1 MKKLAI
7 MLALSLT
14 LQSVIP
20 LSVTAAEISEENM
33 TQSLSKAENET
44 VLEERSEKELT
55 EKETFSD
62 NEGEIKEELTA
73 EEEET
78 IETAFSHQEYTTEE
92 MTEEQL
98 SIEEKTEEQLSTEE
112 VTEEQRFTEE
122 ESAEDTWTEK
132 NQDASESNL
141 QVAYHTQNEIMEF
154 LAKSNAVKSD
164 GITYDTEPRV
174 SAPYSVGAL
183 SSSTLESA
191 TAMVN
196 QVRYIAGLPY
206 DVMLNDEY
214 NKMCQ
219 AAALVNYVNGELSH
233 TPSKPS
239 DMESNLYNLGYTG
252 ASESNMAWAS
262 RKTCPLNETIVDSWM
277 ADDDSSNIPRVGHR
291 RWVLNPSMGKIGFGA
306 VNGSKGIYSAM
317 YAIDSSGSGN
327 SFGVAW
333 PAQNMPIDYFNNAY
347 PWSVST
353 GETVEASKIKV
364 KLTRKDD
371 GKTWNFSQSSADGDF
386 YIDNGNY
393 GQTGCIIFRPDSSDI
408 DSYKDGDTYL
418 VEITQNDIPYINYQ
432 VNFFNAVKD
441 DVEYT
446 VTFDSNGGT
455 SVAKQSIPENRY
467 VTEPDKPTKE
477 GYSFEGWFKE
487 KTCQIA
493 WDFSKDTVTKDMT
506 LYAKWVE
513 NVKPVIKYTVTY
525 DMQGHGEQVSS
536 ETVEEGTLITEPS
549 VPSAKNYAFEGWYKD
564 AGCQI
569 KWDFES
575 NRVSSN
581 MTLYAKWIPDVSKDV
596 IAEGKI
602 DENYGNIVW
611 SIDKNGKLLVTGR
624 GDYYSVDNGD
634 LTEPPWLEYKDK
646 IKTAKISLSGSRS
659 TYAMFQDCITLTEV
673 DLSELNTDSV
683 KNMDFMFDGCSSLTA
698 ADLGHFNT
706 GNVNTMVAMFQG
718 CSSLKTL
725 DLSNFDT
732 SSLVD
737 MEAMFLGCNN
747 LSKLDVSHLN
757 TGNVRSMGSV
767 FAYCSKLTNVD
778 LRSFDTKNVTRMCSM
793 FSGCNNLAALDLS
806 HFNTDRVREMS
817 YMFGEC
823 RSLKTLDISNFNT
836 RNVKEE
842 DGCNDLLSGCVS
854 LSYIHAPK
862 NCTYSVELPIDV
874 STDKWYLNENTEC
887 TELPKNLGHSVKLYK
902 NSYLGSSED
911 NVVVKFDLQNHGEEI
926 DELIIEKGQKI
937 QKPTEPVA
945 EGYVFGGW
953 YKESRCQNAWDFDKD
968 VVTEDT
974 TLYAKWVENAA
985 LVVTYNVTY
994 NMQGY
999 GQQIESEMVEEGSL
1013 LSEPASPT
1021 AEDYTFEGW
1030 YKDANCQNKWDF
1042 ESDRVSSNMT
1052 LYAKWIPD
1060 VSKDVIAEGKIDE
1073 NYGNIVWSIDK
1084 NGKLLVTGR
1093 GDYYSVGN
1101 GNPTEPPWM
1110 KYKSKIKTAKIALS
1124 GSKSVY
1130 AMFRDC
1136 INLTEVDLSDLDT
1149 SSVENMYY
1157 MFDGCRSLT
1166 EVDLSNLK
1174 TDNVYT
1180 MMAMFQ
1186 GCRNLKTLDLSNFN
1200 TRNLVDMEAMF
1211 LGCSNLSKLDVSN
1224 FKTGN
1229 VYAMGSAF
1237 AVCEKLTNLDLSS
1250 FDTRNVTRMCAMF
1263 SGCSNLRALDL
1274 SHFNTD
1280 KVEDMCYMFEGCGRL
1295 ETLDISNFN
1304 TANVSEEDGCTDL
1317 LSGCISLS
1325 YIHAPKNCT
1334 YSVKLPTAAATD
1346 KWYLEKNT
1354 ECTELP
1360 KNLGYSA
1367 KLYKNLY
1374 IGSNEDSVTVKF
1386 DLQNHGEEI
1395 DDLIIEKGQKI
1406 QKPTEPVAEGYT
1418 FGGWFKELEC
1428 QTAWD
1433 FDKDIVTEDTTLY
1446 AKWSYLG
1453 DTSAGD
1459 IPESGAPEGLWIA
1472 GIQDYTYTGKAI
1484 KPQIRVYFKEI
1495 KLKEGQDYT
1504 ISYKNNI
1511 KAAGMDD
1518 KKAPTVT
1525 IKGKGNYA
1533 GTAVKTFTINKAML
1547 TASNLKAASAY
1558 QMGKAYTPIIIL
1570 NGNVLKNK
1578 TDYTLTYKTADG
1590 TVLNGQPT
1598 KELGSYI
1605 MHIKGK
1611 GNCGGS
1617 FDFHYKITEKG
1628 SVSIEKGTATVGE
1641 MIYGGKNPS
1650 TMLTVDGKTL
1660 TTSDY
1665 TVVFSNT
1672 SAKGTAT
1679 ATFIGIGKYTGVLT
1693 KKFKVVAQPIQN
1705 TNITIE
1711 KNVLYEKGGA
1721 RPEVS
1726 VKTNKTMLT
1735 EGVDYTVSYKGNTK
1749 LGNTAKAIVKG
1760 KGNYSGSISIDFQ
1773 IKGKPLNDKNMEIFV
1788 SDVVAGKKPVVAV
1801 YDANGKKLSSGSDYE
1816 AKIDQDKQTV
1826 TITGGKNGC
1835 YTGTVVKT
1843 YKELPADKIITSVKL
1858 NKNANSFPKNYN
1870 AYTGEAVTL
1879 KNEWLTVKA
1888 KNTVLP
1894 SNCFTLSYMNNV
1906 KKGTATVIV
1915 QGKNGYS
1922 GIKTMTFKIKA
1933 YDLKNILTWLEPKPD
1948 GPKPETY
1955 TVKFSANGGSWEN
1968 TDVKTV
1974 TVEVDLTVVLPDEP
1988 IRKGYVFIGWKDSD
2002 GNAFSEDTPVTK
2014 DITVYA
2020 QWGMETVSGSFAVTG
2035 GMLGIDYRYLDH
2047 TLTILTNKPLTIANK
2062 DPQISVSDTIMVA
2075 DKVNADIT
2083 LAGVNINV
2091 KETGSSASPGKAAFQ
2106 IADDSVG
2113 NVTITLKKD
2122 TKNVLLSGY
2131 GRAGVEK
2138 DGDKNSGTLTIA
2150 GEGALTVVGG
2160 ERAAGIGGKDRDE
2173 GGHCFHV
2180 TITGGE
2186 ITADGG
2192 YYGAG
2197 IGSGGGKGNG
2207 GSITISGGNI
2217 TANGGDY
2224 GAGIGGG
2231 NSENINIQGTAVV
2244 SAASG
2249 KYGAGIGGSGAGN
2262 SYGQASLIQISGS
2275 AKVTATGG
2283 DYSAGI
2289 GGSACNSASHIRIE
2303 KNAKVTATGGEK
2315 AAGIGGGGYY
2325 NPKGLQIDYECNGS
2339 DIVICDSAEVTAKG
2353 GKGGAGIGGGDY
2365 GNGKDITIKDSANVS
2380 AFGGEYGAG
2389 IGGGGSGSE
2398 YDANSNIIG
2407 GHGSNIIIDG
2417 GVVTAKG
2424 GKYGAGIGGGGND
2437 WDIGGTGSGITI
2449 RSFAK
2454 VTTSG
2459 GEYGAGIG
2467 GDSGRQGGGKGSNI
2481 TINGDVIVFV
2491 EAGGIGHSGLDTG
2504 IVSPESASLIRGVV
2518 FNGTEG
2524 VVYGSVT
2531 LNVDAEIPKND
2542 TLTVPDGAVLDVSH
2556 VTFTNN
2562 GVITVEAGGTVKGNI
2577 LGDGIL
2583 KEEGGSSNSYAD
2595 PFALPDL
2602 TGDRRT
2608 DFIAVAMSQVGY
2620 TEAMDGSTCFG
2631 AWAGDP
2637 YCNWCSEFAAWCAEQ
2652 AGIPKTVIPK
2662 GTSSRKYRNFFAEK
2676 GRYYY
2681 IAEGIDGKNTEFM
2694 SGYKNIGTISAEDLI
2709 EGDIILKESD
2719 GDINNGPDH
2728 TAIFLKYE
2736 DGIVEYVS
2744 GNANDSVMVSHC
2756 YIEEFHG
2763 VCKPDF

>member
-1 MKKLAI
+1 MGKKFIVYLLAI
-7 MLALSLT
+7 SMFVGNADYTVLAAEEVEEIVSNLAEDTDTAEKAVETETNVEEESVENFSSDVETEVQNLEEVQESEVSKKCSETEIQESENIDEKNSVTTESEDAEDETRKKTEESLTEYDTTLETEEVTIIQVEMQGVYEYGDSPIDYQKQYGDSVVYSMRSNNVVEYAYQEIMKSYEAGESGAEITVSEYGFSVEDIIRLVGGLKNDHPELYFVNKSFYCTWSGMDVASFVVTYNTSLSSNKFKQSTEDALSVIKPGMSDLEKAIALHDYLT
-14 LQSVIP
+14 VNCEYDKDRLDDKTIPYISYTAYGVLVEHIAVCQGYALAYKYLLNQAGIDCYMVESDFMNHAWNLIVLDGEFYQVDVTWDDPIRDLVGRARHTYMFRSDSAFENANPSHSNWNVTSGMDIVDYKATSTRYDSAFWADCNSPLVITENDCYYVSYSDKAIKKECFENIGGTGTKVCDIGVWPVWENNNSFWNATFSGLFQVNDRLYYNDKSSIYSVDFDG
-20 LSVTAAEISEENM
+20 SNKKTEFTADTSTGYIYGSALRQGKVYYCLRQKPSI
-33 TQSLSKAENET
+33 TANET
-44 VLEERSEKELT
+44 VLTADICFNTKKYTITFDADNGFVDISHKTVLPNKACGTLPIPKRDGYNFAGWYTER
-55 EKETFSD
+55 
-62 NEGEIKEELTA
+62 NGAGERITA
-73 EEEET
+73 ET
-78 IETAFSHQEYTTEE
+78 I
-92 MTEEQL
+92 
-98 SIEEKTEEQLSTEE
+98 
-112 VTEEQRFTEE
+112 
-122 ESAEDTWTEK
+122 
-132 NQDASESNL
+132 
-141 QVAYHTQNEIMEF
+141 
-154 LAKSNAVKSD
+154 
-164 GITYDTEPRV
+164 
-174 SAPYSVGAL
+174 
-183 SSSTLESA
+183 
-191 TAMVN
+191 
-196 QVRYIAGLPY
+196 
-206 DVMLNDEY
+206 
-214 NKMCQ
+214 
-219 AAALVNYVNGELSH
+219 
-233 TPSKPS
+233 
-239 DMESNLYNLGYTG
+239 
-252 ASESNMAWAS
+252 
-262 RKTCPLNETIVDSWM
+262 
-277 ADDDSSNIPRVGHR
+277 
-291 RWVLNPSMGKIGFGA
+291 
-306 VNGSKGIYSAM
+306 
-317 YAIDSSGSGN
+317 
-327 SFGVAW
+327 
-333 PAQNMPIDYFNNAY
+333 
-347 PWSVST
+347 
-353 GETVEASKIKV
+353 
-364 KLTRKDD
+364 
-371 GKTWNFSQSSADGDF
+371 
-386 YIDNGNY
+386 
-393 GQTGCIIFRPDSSDI
+393 
-408 DSYKDGDTYL
+408 
-418 VEITQNDIPYINYQ
+418 ITQ
-432 VNFFNAVKD
+432 
-441 DVEYT
+441 
-446 VTFDSNGGT
+446 S
-455 SVAKQSIPENRY
+455 
-467 VTEPDKPTKE
+467 
-477 GYSFEGWFKE
+477 
-487 KTCQIA
+487 
-493 WDFSKDTVTKDMT
+493 MT
-506 LYAKWVE
+506 AYAKWE
-513 NVKPVIKYTVTY
+513 KPVIMYTVTY
-525 DMQGHGEQVSS
+525 NMQGHGEEVSS
-536 ETVEEGTLITEPS
+536 ETVEEGSLLTEP
-549 VPSAKNYAFEGWYKD
+549 PAPMAKDYTFEGWYKD
-564 AGCQI
+564 ASCQN

-575 NRVSSN
+575 DRVSSN
-581 MTLYAKWIPDVSKDV
+581 MILYAKWLSNVSKDF

-624 GDYYSVDNGD
+624 GDYYSVGNDNP
-634 LTEPPWLEYKDK
+634 TEPPWFEYKDK
-646 IKTAKISLSGSRS
+646 IKTAKIALSGSKS
-659 TYAMFQDCITLTEV
+659 VYAMFRDCISLTEV
-673 DLSELNTDSV
+673 DMSELNTDSV

-698 ADLGHFNT
+698 VDLGHFNT

-911 NVVVKFDLQNHGEEI
+911 SVVVKFDLQNHGEEI

-1650 TMLTVDGKTL
+1650 TMLSVNGTIL
-1660 TTSDY
+1660 TASDY

-1672 SAKGTAT
+1672 NAKGTAT
-1679 ATFIGIGKYTGVLT
+1679 ATFIGIGKYTGVL
-1693 KKFKVVAQPIQN
+1693 KKTFKVVAQPLN
-1705 TNITIE
+1705 GNNITIA
-1711 KNVLYEKGGA
+1711 KSVPYEKGGV
-1721 RPEVS
+1721 RPAVT
-1726 VKTNKTMLT
+1726 VKANKIKLF
-1735 EGVDYTVSYKGNTK
+1735 EGIDYIVSYKDNTK
-1749 LGNTAKAIVKG
+1749 LGNTAKAIIKG
-1760 KGNYSGSISIDFQ
+1760 KGNYSGSISVDFQ
-1773 IKGKPLNDKNMEIFV
+1773 IKGKALNDRNMKILV
-1788 SDVVAGKKPVVAV
+1788 SDAVTGKKPAV
-1801 YDANGKKLSSGSDYE
+1801 TIYDINGKKLSPTSDYE
-1816 AKIDQDKQTV
+1816 ANFDQAKHIV

-1835 YTGTVVKT
+1835 YTGTVTKT
-1843 YKELPADKIITSVKL
+1843 YKELSADKIITSVKL
-1858 NKNANSFPKNYN
+1858 NKKASGFPKNYN
-1870 AYTGEAVTL
+1870 AYTGKAVTL

-1888 KNTVLP
+1888 KNVVLP
-1894 SNCFTLSYMNNV
+1894 SDCYMLSYVNNV
-1906 KKGTATVIV
+1906 EKGTATVIV

-1922 GIKTMTFKIKA
+1922 GTKGMAFKIKA
-1933 YDLKNILTWLEPKPD
+1933 SGLGSILTWFHPNPD
-1948 GPKPETY
+1948 ETDNRTF
-1955 TVKFSANGGSWEN
+1955 TVRFLANGGSWGDKEEM
-1968 TDVKTV
+1968 TV
-1974 TVEVDLTVVLPDEP
+1974 TVKSGSTAVLSEKPTRE
-1988 IRKGYVFIGWKDSD
+1988 GYVFSGWKDSD
-2002 GNAFSEDTPVTK
+2002 GNAFYENTAVIK
-2014 DITVYA
+2014 DMTVYA
-2020 QWGMETVSGSFAVTG
+2020 QWEVIKPT
-2035 GMLGIDYRYLDH
+2035 H
-2047 TLTILTNKPLTIANK
+2047 T
-2062 DPQISVSDTIMVA
+2062 
-2075 DKVNADIT
+2075 
-2083 LAGVNINV
+2083 
-2091 KETGSSASPGKAAFQ
+2091 
-2106 IADDSVG
+2106 
-2113 NVTITLKKD
+2113 
-2122 TKNVLLSGY
+2122 
-2131 GRAGVEK
+2131 
-2138 DGDKNSGTLTIA
+2138 
-2150 GEGALTVVGG
+2150 
-2160 ERAAGIGGKDRDE
+2160 
-2173 GGHCFHV
+2173 
-2180 TITGGE
+2180 
-2186 ITADGG
+2186 
-2192 YYGAG
+2192 
-2197 IGSGGGKGNG
+2197 
-2207 GSITISGGNI
+2207 
-2217 TANGGDY
+2217 
-2224 GAGIGGG
+2224 
-2231 NSENINIQGTAVV
+2231 
-2244 SAASG
+2244 
-2249 KYGAGIGGSGAGN
+2249 
-2262 SYGQASLIQISGS
+2262 
-2275 AKVTATGG
+2275 
-2283 DYSAGI
+2283 
-2289 GGSACNSASHIRIE
+2289 
-2303 KNAKVTATGGEK
+2303 
-2315 AAGIGGGGYY
+2315 
-2325 NPKGLQIDYECNGS
+2325 
-2339 DIVICDSAEVTAKG
+2339 
-2353 GKGGAGIGGGDY
+2353 
-2365 GNGKDITIKDSANVS
+2365 
-2380 AFGGEYGAG
+2380 
-2389 IGGGGSGSE
+2389 
-2398 YDANSNIIG
+2398 
-2407 GHGSNIIIDG
+2407 
-2417 GVVTAKG
+2417 
-2424 GKYGAGIGGGGND
+2424 
-2437 WDIGGTGSGITI
+2437 
-2449 RSFAK
+2449 
-2454 VTTSG
+2454 
-2459 GEYGAGIG
+2459 
-2467 GDSGRQGGGKGSNI
+2467 
-2481 TINGDVIVFV
+2481 
-2491 EAGGIGHSGLDTG
+2491 
-2504 IVSPESASLIRGVV
+2504 
-2518 FNGTEG
+2518 
-2524 VVYGSVT
+2524 
-2531 LNVDAEIPKND
+2531 
-2542 TLTVPDGAVLDVSH
+2542 
-2556 VTFTNN
+2556 
-2562 GVITVEAGGTVKGNI
+2562 
-2577 LGDGIL
+2577 
-2583 KEEGGSSNSYAD
+2583 YAD
-2595 PFALPDL
+2595 PFELPKL
-2602 TGDRRT
+2602 TGDKRK
-2608 DFIAVAMSQVGY
+2608 DFIAVAMSQLDY
-2620 TEAMDGSTCFG
+2620 TEAEDGSTCFG